1 MSDKLINF
9 ETKKSVH
16 FSLTR
21 ETHSHFRI
29 ACFKK
34 SLSMQEV
41 LEDLVQRIAAENPEM
56 IEILEDI
63 QRKKRDTSINRLSNT
78 DAESIFNVI
87 ESDNPLSSE

>member
-1 MSDKLINF
+1 MNDKLVNF

-21 ETHSHFRI
+21 ETHAHFRI

-41 LEDLVQRIAAENPEM
+41 LEEIVQRIAAENPEM
-56 IEILEDI
+56 EEILEDI
-63 QRKKRDTSINRLSNT
+63 QRKKRDSSISRLSNT

>member
-1 MSDKLINF
+1 MNDKIVNF

-29 ACFKK
+29 ACFKNG
-34 SLSMQEV
+34 LSMQEV
-41 LEDLVQRIAAENPEM
+41 LEEIVQRIAAENPDM
-56 IEILEDI
+56 LDILTDI
-63 QRKKRDTSINRLSNT
+63 RQRKRDKTISRLSET

>member
-1 MSDKLINF
+1 MNDKLIDF

-16 FSLTR
+16 FSLLR

-29 ACFKK
+29 ACFKH

-41 LEDLVQRIAAENPEM
+41 LEELVQRIAADNPDM
-56 IEILEDI
+56 IEILEEI
-63 QRKKRDTSINRLSNT
+63 QRKKRDKVIGKLSST

>member
-1 MSDKLINF
+1 MNDKLIDF

-16 FSLTR
+16 FSLLR

-29 ACFKK
+29 ACFKH

-41 LEDLVQRIAAENPEM
+41 LEEVVQRIAAGNPDMLDMLE
-56 IEILEDI
+56 EI
-63 QRKKRDTSINRLSNT
+63 QKKKRDKAIGRLSDT

-87 ESDNPLSSE
+87 ETDNPLSSE